1 MTHDDALYRFRVRAL
16 ALAEEM
22 GNTRAA
28 CRAMGIHPSTF
39 YKWRNQARRFGLE
52 MLHPRER
59 RRPRMPNAT
68 SPVIEQ
74 RVLAF
79 SLAHPG
85 FGPDRISCE
94 LRRPKWGAIAV
105 SPNGVWRI
113 LRRHGLSTRT
123 KRLALV
129 AGYAAPPAPERP
141 EPQPARHLD
150 VSQPGELVQMDC
162 FYVGRLSGTNGVVW
176 QYTAIDVASS
186 FVWAE
191 LHVVTK
197 DPEARHTSALARKV
211 ARDLQRFG
219 WKLER
224 VMTDNGNEFRS
235 MAFRD
240 VVRALGAQHT
250 FIRSGRPQTNGCVER
265 VHGTILEECWKPLFA
280 RYLIPRY
287 TGLRLDLDRYVRY
300 YNTDRAH
307 TGRWNKGRTPLE
319 VIGKE
324 KMWSRKQ
331 P

>member
-1 MTHDDALYRFRVRAL
+1 L

-39 YKWRNQARRFGLE
+39 YKWRNQARRFGLD
-52 MLHPRER
+52 MLRPRER
-59 RRPRMPNAT
+59 RTPRMPNAT
-68 SPVIEQ
+68 SPMVEQ

-79 SLAHPG
+79 SLAQPG
-85 FGPDRISCE
+85 MGPDRIAAE
-94 LRRPKWGAIAV
+94 LRRAKWGGISV

-113 LRRHGLSTRT
+113 LRRHGLSTRA

-129 AGYAAPPAPERP
+129 AGYAAPPGPERP
-141 EPQPARHLD
+141 APKPDRHLD
-150 VSQPGELVQMDC
+150 VDHPGELVQIDC
-162 FYVGRLSGTNGVVW
+162 FYVGRLHGTNGVVW

-186 FVWAE
+186 YVWAE
-191 LHVVTK
+191 LHVMPK
-197 DPEARHTSALARKV
+197 DPTARHTSALARKV
-211 ARDLQRFG
+211 AADLKRFG

-224 VMTDNGNEFRS
+224 VMTDNGTEFRS
-235 MAFRD
+235 MEFRNA
-240 VVRALGAQHT
+240 VKALEARHT

-300 YNTDRAH
+300 YNDDRAH
-307 TGRWNKGRTPLE
+307 TGRWNRGRTPAE

-324 KMWSRKQ
+324 KMWPRKQ
-331 P
+331 K